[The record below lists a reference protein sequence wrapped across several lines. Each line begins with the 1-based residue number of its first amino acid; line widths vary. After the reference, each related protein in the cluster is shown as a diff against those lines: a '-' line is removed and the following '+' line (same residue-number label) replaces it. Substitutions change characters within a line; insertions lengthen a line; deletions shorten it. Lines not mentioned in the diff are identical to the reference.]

1 MNPYIAK
8 KEFNRGKKRVK
19 KIFNNEKLQKFKDKM
34 LDSGEEGII
43 KVYNLYQRTKEKFGK
58 NKDKD
63 ESEEGEE
70 QKQPLNLDGSAN
82 SQTGK
87 FGESQKTKEAINNF
101 ETNTERINRIRR
113 EKELEN
119 AKKTYGKVKKKKL
132 PWLEIYTDS
141 KGRKRALSRK
151 LFYDKDS
158 RKDDWRK
165 YN

>member
-1 MNPYIAK
+1 MAK

-19 KIFNNEKLQKFKDKM
+19 KLFNNERLQEFKDKI

-43 KVYNLYQRTKEKFGK
+43 KAYNLYQRTMEKFGK

-63 ESEEGEE
+63 ESEEEE
-70 QKQPLNLDGSAN
+70 QKQPLNVDGSSN
-82 SQTGK
+82 QTAK
-87 FGESQKTKEAINNF
+87 FEESQKTKEAINNF

-151 LFYDKDS
+151 LFYYKDS

>member
-1 MNPYIAK
+1 MNPYMAK

-19 KIFNNEKLQKFKDKM
+19 KLFNNEKLQEFKDKI

-43 KVYNLYQRTKEKFGK
+43 KAYNLYQRTMEKFGK

-63 ESEEGEE
+63 ESEEEE
-70 QKQPLNLDGSAN
+70 QKQPLNVDGSAN
-82 SQTGK
+82 QTAK
-87 FGESQKTKEAINNF
+87 FEESQKTKEAINNF

-119 AKKTYGKVKKKKL
+119 AKKTYGKVIKKKL

-158 RKDDWRK
+158 RKNDWWK

>member
-1 MNPYIAK
+1 MAK

-19 KIFNNEKLQKFKDKM
+19 KLFNNERLQEFKDKI

-43 KVYNLYQRTKEKFGK
+43 KAYNLYQRTMEKFGK

-63 ESEEGEE
+63 ESEEEE
-70 QKQPLNLDGSAN
+70 QKQPLNVDGSAN
-82 SQTGK
+82 QTAK
-87 FGESQKTKEAINNF
+87 FEESQKTKEAINNF

-158 RKDDWRK
+158 RKNDWWK

>member
-1 MNPYIAK
+1 MNPYMAK

-19 KIFNNEKLQKFKDKM
+19 KLFNNERLQEFKDKI

-43 KVYNLYQRTKEKFGK
+43 KAYNLYQRTMEKFGK

-63 ESEEGEE
+63 ESEEEE
-70 QKQPLNLDGSAN
+70 QKQPLNVDGSAN
-82 SQTGK
+82 QTAK
-87 FGESQKTKEAINNF
+87 FEESQKTKEAINNF

-158 RKDDWRK
+158 RKNDWWK

>member
-1 MNPYIAK
+1 MNPYMAK

-19 KIFNNEKLQKFKDKM
+19 KLFNNERLQEFKDKI

-43 KVYNLYQRTKEKFGK
+43 KAYNLYQRTMEKFAK

-63 ESEEGEE
+63 ESDEGEE
-70 QKQPLNLDGSAN
+70 HKQSLNLDGSAN

-87 FGESQKTKEAINNF
+87 FEESQKTKEAINNF

-158 RKDDWRK
+158 RKNDWWK

>member
-1 MNPYIAK
+1 MNPYMAK

-19 KIFNNEKLQKFKDKM
+19 KLFNNERLQEFKDKI

-43 KVYNLYQRTKEKFGK
+43 KAYNSYQRTMEKFGK

-63 ESEEGEE
+63 ESEEEE
-70 QKQPLNLDGSAN
+70 QKQPLNVDGSAN
-82 SQTGK
+82 QTAK
-87 FGESQKTKEAINNF
+87 FEESQKTKEAINNF

-119 AKKTYGKVKKKKL
+119 AKKTYGKVIKKKL

-158 RKDDWRK
+158 RKNDWWK

>member
-1 MNPYIAK
+1 MNPYMAK

-19 KIFNNEKLQKFKDKM
+19 KLFNNERLQEFKDKI

-43 KVYNLYQRTKEKFGK
+43 KAYNLYQRTMEKFGK

-63 ESEEGEE
+63 ESEEEE
-70 QKQPLNLDGSAN
+70 QKQPLNVDGSAN
-82 SQTGK
+82 QTAK
-87 FGESQKTKEAINNF
+87 FEESQKTKEAINNF

-119 AKKTYGKVKKKKL
+119 AKKTYGKVIKKKL

-158 RKDDWRK
+158 RKNDWWK

>member
-19 KIFNNEKLQKFKDKM
+19 KLFNNERLQEFKDKI

-43 KVYNLYQRTKEKFGK
+43 KAYNLYQRTMEKFGK

-63 ESEEGEE
+63 ESEEEE
-70 QKQPLNLDGSAN
+70 QKQPLNVDGSAN
-82 SQTGK
+82 QTAK
-87 FGESQKTKEAINNF
+87 FEESQKTKEAINNF

-119 AKKTYGKVKKKKL
+119 AKKTYGKVIKKKL

-158 RKDDWRK
+158 RKNDWWK

>member
-19 KIFNNEKLQKFKDKM
+19 KLFNNERLQEFKDKI

-43 KVYNLYQRTKEKFGK
+43 KAYNLYQRTMEKFGK

-70 QKQPLNLDGSAN
+70 QKQHLNADGSAN
-82 SQTGK
+82 SQTAK
-87 FGESQKTKEAINNF
+87 FEESQKTKEAINNF

-119 AKKTYGKVKKKKL
+119 AKKTYGKVTKKKL

-158 RKDDWRK
+158 RKNDWWK

>member
-1 MNPYIAK
+1 MAK

-19 KIFNNEKLQKFKDKM
+19 KLFNNERLQEFKDKI

-43 KVYNLYQRTKEKFGK
+43 KAYNLYQRTMEKFGK

-63 ESEEGEE
+63 ESEEEE
-70 QKQPLNLDGSAN
+70 QKQPLNVDGSAN
-82 SQTGK
+82 QTAK
-87 FGESQKTKEAINNF
+87 FEESQKTKEAINNF

>member
-1 MNPYIAK
+1 
-8 KEFNRGKKRVK
+8 
-19 KIFNNEKLQKFKDKM
+19 M

-43 KVYNLYQRTKEKFGK
+43 KAYNLYQRTMEKFGK

-63 ESEEGEE
+63 ESDEGEE
-70 QKQPLNLDGSAN
+70 QKQSLNLDGSAN

>member
-19 KIFNNEKLQKFKDKM
+19 KLFNNEKLQEFKDKI

-43 KVYNLYQRTKEKFGK
+43 KAYNLYQRTMEKFGK

-63 ESEEGEE
+63 ESEEEE
-70 QKQPLNLDGSAN
+70 QKQPLNVDGSAN
-82 SQTGK
+82 QTAK
-87 FGESQKTKEAINNF
+87 FEESQKTKEAINNF

-119 AKKTYGKVKKKKL
+119 AKKTYGKVIKKKL

-158 RKDDWRK
+158 RKNDWWK

>member
-19 KIFNNEKLQKFKDKM
+19 KLFNNEKLQEFKDKI

-43 KVYNLYQRTKEKFGK
+43 KAYNLYQRTMEKFGK

-63 ESEEGEE
+63 ESEEEE
-70 QKQPLNLDGSAN
+70 QKQPLNVDGSAN
-82 SQTGK
+82 QTAK
-87 FGESQKTKEAINNF
+87 FEESQKTKEAINNF

-158 RKDDWRK
+158 RKNDWWK